1 MRADQR
7 RGTVFGVVFLVLGV
21 LFLLEGLEVFEI
33 APTTLWPVLLISLG
47 VGVLAG
53 IRGNEDDTSSGP

>member
-7 RGTVFGVVFLVLGV
+7 RGTVFGVVFLLLGV